1 MTNELATIQCQGNV
15 FLRSIGEWVLPCKI
29 DLRAMTSIPLCA
41 LQLDIGHIPTRPL
54 MEYRVYRLM
63 VKRSLQ
69 NSNGAYAL
77 HERVR

>member
-1 MTNELATIQCQGNV
+1 
-15 FLRSIGEWVLPCKI
+15 
-29 DLRAMTSIPLCA
+29 MTSIPLCA

-77 HERVR
+77 NGGYEGLGERRRLQFSCVNLEFETGE